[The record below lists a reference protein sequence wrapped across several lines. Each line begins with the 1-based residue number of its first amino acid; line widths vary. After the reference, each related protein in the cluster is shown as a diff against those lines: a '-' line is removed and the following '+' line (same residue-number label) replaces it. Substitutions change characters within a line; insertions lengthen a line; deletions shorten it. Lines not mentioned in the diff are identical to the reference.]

1 MHAETQPDLTTTPP
15 PPRKPRLRRFATLAA
30 AGGLV
35 VATATGVGYAA
46 GTRGPAQAT
55 AQPGLASQ
63 SDGYGWSSGSPDSGQ
78 SYGYGDQGSPFGGDQ
93 SFGDQSQQGGSSD
106 GSQSSDSTSQASGAE
121 LTGLTRVVST
131 NSYTGSVGVGTGM
144 VLTSGGE
151 VVTNHHVVEGANSIK
166 VTVMS
171 TGETY
176 TARVVGTD
184 SADDVAVLDLED
196 ASGLDTVATDTDGV
210 TVGDAVTAV
219 GDGNGT
225 EEYLS
230 AATGSVTATDQPV
243 TTQAEGTASG
253 ESLTGMI
260 EISSDVV
267 PGYSGGAT
275 YDADGEVVGM
285 TTAAT
290 SNTDDPDGYAIP
302 IGKVLQVAGDL
313 TDGVSNADYAYGQP
327 AFLGIGLG
335 SGTAVQGAYDGTP
348 AADAGIG
355 AGDRITS
362 VGGIAVD
369 TATQLHAAIASHSP
383 GDDVSV
389 TWTDSSGSSHTET
402 ITLANGPG
410 A

>member
-1 MHAETQPDLTTTPP
+1 MYAETQPEPTTNPV
-15 PPRKPRLRRFATLAA
+15 PPRKHRLRGIAALAA

-46 GTRGPAQAT
+46 ASRGPAAGSQT
-55 AQPGLASQ
+55 AAQSGLASQ
-63 SDGYGWSSGSPDSGQ
+63 SDGYGWSYGTPDLGQ
-78 SYGYGDQGSPFGGDQ
+78 AQGYGDQSSPFADP
-93 SFGDQSQQGGSSD
+93 SQGGTS
-106 GSQSSDSTSQASGAE
+106 GGGQSTDSTSQASGSQ
-121 LTGLTRVVST
+121 LTGLTRIVST

-144 VLTSGGE
+144 VLTADGE
-151 VVTNHHVVEGANSIK
+151 VVTNHHVVEGATSIK

-171 TGETY
+171 TGDTY

-184 SADDVAVLDLED
+184 TAEDVAVLDLAD
-196 ASGLDTVATDTDGV
+196 ASGLDTVATDTNGV
-210 TVGDAVTAV
+210 DVGEAVTAV

-225 EEYLS
+225 ADYLS

-275 YDADGEVVGM
+275 VDANGDVVGM

-290 SNTDDPDGYAIP
+290 SGTNDPSGYAIP
-302 IGKVLQVAGDL
+302 VSTVLSVADDL
-313 TDGVSNADYAYGQP
+313 SQGVRDADYDYGQP

-335 SGTAVQGAYDGTP
+335 SGTTVQGAYDGTP
-348 AADAGIG
+348 ATDAGIG
-355 AGDRITS
+355 AGDQITS

-369 TATQLHAAIASHSP
+369 TATQLRSAIASHSP

-389 TWTDSSGSSHTET
+389 TWTDSSGSSHTAT
-402 ITLANGPG
+402 VTLANGPV